1 MTGRTTTRR
10 LAPVAEAMLEGL
22 YQHRLLS
29 TRQLHDL
36 YTPDSTTRWTQDLV
50 ARLEH
55 AELVAAARQPGGQKV
70 LYLTPTGVE
79 AVEQVPHAESR
90 RKLLSPEQ
98 AEGPLQR
105 HTLAVADVGIAFV
118 RAARERGDEFGA
130 LSWRHEIAHPIG
142 PPPGR
147 KRSEELIA
155 DALLIYEQQD
165 DDGAIQF
172 HFRLLELD
180 RATMPVDALAG
191 KLARYARLYHHTL
204 PAAPGAVAARFWETR
219 YPVFPTVAVVLEGA
233 SRSRLERRR
242 QTVLALC
249 AEDPDLRRTPEVEI
263 TACMLTDLQET
274 GPFSRIWRTATDPSA
289 AVDWLGGPQPQP
301 EDRGTSR

>member
-1 MTGRTTTRR
+1 MTGQTATQR
-10 LAPVAEAMLEGL
+10 LAPVAVAMLEGL

-29 TRQLHDL
+29 TQQLHEL

-50 ARLEH
+50 ARLGR

-79 AVEQVPHAESR
+79 FVEQVPHAESR

-98 AEGPLQR
+98 VEGPLQR
-105 HTLAVADVGIAFV
+105 HTLAVNDVGIAFV
-118 RAARERGDEFGA
+118 RTARERGDEFGP

-155 DALLIYEQQD
+155 DAFLIYEQQD
-165 DDGAIQF
+165 DDGAVQF

-204 PAAPGAVAARFWETR
+204 PAQPGAVAVRFWETR

-249 AEDPDLRRTPEVEI
+249 SEDPDLRRTPEVEI
-263 TACMLTDLQET
+263 TACLLTDLQAA
-274 GPFSRIWRTATDPSA
+274 GPFLPIWRTTTEPST
-289 AVDWLGGPQPQP
+289 AVDWLGHPQPQAP
-301 EDRGTSR
+301 ERGTPR